1 MFKSKDYR
9 PETVWIFVVWNAME
23 TITCINFPL
32 SLFNLT
38 LPQFQPEANFTLDG
52 FLPRGVMKTATRMS
66 NIDWVKKCFRTKVR
80 VMI

>member
-1 MFKSKDYR
+1 MPWKQLL
-9 PETVWIFVVWNAME
+9 P
-23 TITCINFPL
+23 CINFPL

-66 NIDWVKKCFRTKVR
+66 NID
-80 VMI
+80 